1 MANTLN
7 LIKDTKATTTSTTTS
22 SILGE
27 TTKDKPSLFD
37 SLLANNTSG
46 NKEIVDSALKIVQT
60 PEIKSEENI
69 EKELKTT
76 TSLLDRMILEAKK
89 DIKTSSKEEL
99 TNLTQE
105 VNKEVLINPETIEN
119 TEEVKDL
126 TKNVLENN
134 KNHEVKFLEVEKVLN
149 TIPTIKQEPEVNSEE
164 IIGKDIKTKI
174 SLLDR
179 MIIDA
184 NKDIKV

>member
-89 DIKTSSKEEL
+89 DIKTTSKEEV

-105 VNKEVLINPETIEN
+105 VNKEILINPETIEN

-134 KNHEVKFLEVEKVLN
+134 KNHEVKSLEVEKVLN
-149 TIPTIKQEPEVNSEE
+149 TIPTI
-164 IIGKDIKTKI
+164 
-174 SLLDR
+174 
-179 MIIDA
+179 
-184 NKDIKV
+184 

>member
-89 DIKTSSKEEL
+89 DIKTSSKEEV

-105 VNKEVLINPETIEN
+105 VNNLSSLVT
-119 TEEVKDL
+119 VS
-126 TKNVLENN
+126 V
-134 KNHEVKFLEVEKVLN
+134 
-149 TIPTIKQEPEVNSEE
+149 
-164 IIGKDIKTKI
+164 II
-174 SLLDR
+174 
-179 MIIDA
+179 
-184 NKDIKV
+184 